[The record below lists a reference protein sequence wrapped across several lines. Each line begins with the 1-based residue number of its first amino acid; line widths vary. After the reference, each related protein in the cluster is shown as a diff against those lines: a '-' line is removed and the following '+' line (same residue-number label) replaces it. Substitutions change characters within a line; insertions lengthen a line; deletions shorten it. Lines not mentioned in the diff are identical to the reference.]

1 MRYNI
6 GMKNLPASVL
16 KFFWGDDL
24 SDLSWEKHRDYIAK
38 TILEKG
44 DKEAIRWLLENADKE
59 YLKKIVKEKRM
70 DLKSKNF
77 WSIYL

>member
-1 MRYNI
+1 
-6 GMKNLPASVL
+6 MKNLPASVL